1 LDSDEYQVVGGFIVR
16 KGILFIIFALV
27 ALATT
32 THALIITEKSL
43 STSGFASLFVTS
55 PTQTLCDDFDF
66 TPFVG
71 YAEAGNDTVLTLNVE
86 TLPLNDPDSNVTVFL
101 NDSLLQTIHS
111 KDLLSNGNIHLLIP
125 AEQQESL
132 TNTVRIC
139 GSLSSL
145 SQNLRVHSNTMLGL
159 YQQPRFNTLNAF
171 QTLIAGNKPVLGEPI
186 DIELFLTNLGGES
199 VDVSI
204 DYRKYELDYIPLL
217 KGETGFAGTILP
229 GETKKLSYNIKPLR
243 AVSILLPPAVL
254 TYTNIFGE
262 KIVQESTRPFLL
274 VDAPEFNVRA
284 AFLIPQVRVNVNES
298 VNVQWVAQNDGIVP
312 VNGINATYTVYPE
325 GTISPASA
333 TIETL
338 SPAKAVTQNFTV
350 TFSKPGIYTLG
361 CYLSPRADPTLT
373 TNCQSATIEVIE
385 PNTGIT
391 LLFSLLLLLIAIAV
405 YAYIYVLPQRAPRE
419 PAPKRGRFHSEA
431 SKK

>member
-1 LDSDEYQVVGGFIVR
+1 MR
-16 KGILFIIFALV
+16 KGILFIIFAL
-27 ALATT
+27 AAFATT
-32 THALIITEKSL
+32 THALVIAEKSL
-43 STSGFASLFVTS
+43 SVSGFSPFFVTS
-55 PTQTLCDDFDF
+55 PTQTICDDFDF
-66 TPFVG
+66 APFEG
-71 YAEAGNDTVLTLNVE
+71 YLEKGNDTVLTLNVE
-86 TLPLNDPDSNVTVFL
+86 TQPLQDPDSNVTVFL
-101 NDSLLQTIHS
+101 NNSLVQTIHS
-111 KDLLSNGNIHLLIP
+111 KDLLSNGNIHLLLP
-125 AEQQESL
+125 AEQQEPL
-132 TNTVRIC
+132 TNNVRIC
-139 GSLSSL
+139 GSISSL
-145 SQNLRVHSNTMLGL
+145 SQNLRVHANTMLGL
-159 YQQPRFNTLNAF
+159 YQQPRFNTRNAF
-171 QTLIAGNKPVLGEPI
+171 QTLIAGKEPVLGEPI
-186 DIELFLTNLGGES
+186 DIELYLTNLGGES

-217 KGETGFAGTILP
+217 KGETGFTGTILP

-284 AFLIPQVRVNVNES
+284 AFLIPQVRVNVNEP
-298 VNVQWVAQNDGIVP
+298 VNVQWVAQNDGITP
-312 VNGINATYTVYPE
+312 VTGINATYTVYPE
-325 GTISPASA
+325 GTISPDST

-361 CYLSPRADPTLT
+361 CYLSPRTDPTLT
-373 TNCQSATIEVIE
+373 TSCQSATIEVIE

-405 YAYIYVLPQRAPRE
+405 YAYIYVLPQRVPRE
-419 PAPKRGRFHSEA
+419 PAAKRGRFHAQS